1 MNTFGKNVRISL
13 FGESHGPCIGI
24 TIDGLPAGLSLNLE
38 KINEALLRRQGMP
51 EISTPRREKDEF
63 QIVSGYFENHTTGAP
78 LTFQIPNQAF
88 DSSPYEYGVIRPG
101 HADYPLY
108 KKYLGN
114 HDYLGGGHASGR
126 LTAPLVI
133 LGSICE
139 ELLNQKGIFIASR
152 IKSIRHIQDKP
163 LDYNQIDLDLLLNLK
178 KSPFPVLD
186 QRAQNLML
194 SAIKKASAVGDS
206 VGGTVQTFVFGCPV
220 GLGEPFFD
228 SVESYL
234 SHLMFAIPGV
244 KAIEFGEGFAGTES
258 LGSKQNDQMESHL
271 GIVKFLSNHAGGIN
285 GGITNGNTIVFT
297 VGVKPPSSIKKPQ
310 STINVITDTNITKQ
324 ITGKHDPCIVHRVLP
339 VVEALTAFAIYD
351 LWLET
356 QHG

>member
-13 FGESHGPCIGI
+13 FGESHGPCLGI
-24 TIDGLPAGLSLNLE
+24 TIDGLPAGYTLNIE
-38 KINEALLRRQGMP
+38 KIYEGLARRKGLP

-78 LTFQIPNQAF
+78 LSILISNQDF

-108 KKYLGN
+108 KKFHGN
-114 HDYLGGGHASGR
+114 HDYLGGGHSSGR
-126 LTAPLVI
+126 LTAPLII
-133 LGSICE
+133 LGCICE

-152 IKSIRHIQDKP
+152 IKSIRNIQDKP
-163 LDYNQIDLDLLLNLK
+163 LDYNQIDLDLLLSLK
-178 KSPFPVLD
+178 KMAFPAID
-186 QRAQNLML
+186 QRAQNLMM
-194 SAIKKASAVGDS
+194 STIKKVSSLGDS
-206 VGGTVQTFVFGCPV
+206 VGGTIQTFVFGCPV
-220 GLGEPFFD
+220 GLGEPFFN

-234 SHLMFAIPGV
+234 SHLMFSIPGV
-244 KAIEFGEGFAGTES
+244 KALEFGDGFSGTES
-258 LGSKQNDQMESHL
+258 LGSKQNDKIESHL
-271 GIVKFLSNHAGGIN
+271 GVVKFLSNHAGGIN

-310 STINVITDTNITKQ
+310 TTINVITDTNITKQ

-339 VVEALTAFAIYD
+339 VVEALTAFAIFD
-351 LWLET
+351 LWLEN
-356 QHG
+356 QYG